1 MSTSHDTSKGRGEAT
16 VPPRTYSQEWRSYN
30 AAQVH
35 EKFSLLDVAS
45 GRGTQAS
52 ARTLRV
58 AGSSLLLEKLELLL
72 KGTGEVVSP
81 YTASATGPAADPSIC
96 A

>member
-1 MSTSHDTSKGRGEAT
+1 VVSD
-16 VPPRTYSQEWRSYN
+16 RS
-30 AAQVH
+30 
-35 EKFSLLDVAS
+35 
-45 GRGTQAS
+45 TQAS
-52 ARTLRV
+52 ARTVRL

-81 YTASATGPAADPSIC
+81 YTARATGPAIYPSIC